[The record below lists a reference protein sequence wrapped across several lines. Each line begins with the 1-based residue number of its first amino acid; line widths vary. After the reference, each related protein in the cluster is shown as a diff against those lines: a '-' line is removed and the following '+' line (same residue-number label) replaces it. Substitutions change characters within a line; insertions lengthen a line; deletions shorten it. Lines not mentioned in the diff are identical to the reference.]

1 MELAPA
7 SAGFVPGHLYEG
19 PELERAKEI
28 CSAINAFA
36 MESMGLGKA
45 DPVKVKDL
53 SLRDMLDALDIVE
66 RYNDRP
72 AIDGVPRTVYMVPA
86 ERLIAAVYTLVN
98 FADHSPC
105 GDDDDD
111 QIPVLFTQR
120 RWGDDFAQF
129 LLIGSREAK
138 SMDTEEDEDA

>member
-7 SAGFVPGHLYEG
+7 SAGFVPGHLYEE

-36 MESMGLGKA
+36 METMGLGKA
-45 DPVKVKDL
+45 DAAKVKDL
-53 SLRDMLDALDIVE
+53 SLREMLDALDLVE
-66 RYNDRP
+66 RWNDRP
-72 AIDGVPRTVYMVPA
+72 AINGVSRSISMVPA

-105 GDDDDD
+105 GDEDDDH
-111 QIPVLFTQR
+111 IPVRFTQR
-120 RWGDDFAQF
+120 RYGDDFVQF
-129 LLIGSREAK
+129 LLIGSREANEI
-138 SMDTEEDEDA
+138 DADEDNDA